1 MSVQPVVVLTEAIA
15 PDAMRTLAETCD
27 VRIAAHPTGDAARA
41 ALADA
46 DAVIVR
52 STPFGADLIDAAP
65 RLRVIGRHGAGTENI
80 DADAASLRGIPIVN
94 TPGANAD
101 SVAEFTVM
109 TTLMALRRVLPV
121 RDDFLAGS
129 LGDGSLPGA
138 LSRSGRI
145 GSMLARRRVGVV
157 GFGAIGRR
165 VAALCEAFG
174 AEVTFADPYGPQD
187 DPRARDLATLVAGS
201 DVLTLH
207 TPVTPETR
215 GFLNAALLASA
226 PRGLVVVNA
235 ARAEVVDADAMLA
248 ALDSGQ
254 VASYAVD
261 VWDPEPP
268 RSDDPLLR
276 HPSVIATPHM
286 AAITHDALA
295 AMSAEVAA
303 RVLHTLKETS

>member
-1 MSVQPVVVLTEAIA
+1 MSVRPVLVLTEAIA
-15 PDAMRTLAETCD
+15 PQAMALLAKTCD
-27 VRIAAHPTGDAARA
+27 VRVAPSPTGEAART

-65 RLRVIGRHGAGTENI
+65 RLRVIGRHGAGTENV
-80 DADAASLRGIPIVN
+80 DADAAARRGIRIVN

-109 TTLMALRRVLPV
+109 TILMALRRVQPIQA
-121 RDDFLAGS
+121 DFLAGALS
-129 LGDGSLPGA
+129 DGSLPGA
-138 LSRSGRI
+138 LSRSGRV
-145 GSMLARRRVGVV
+145 GAMLAGRRVGIV

-165 VAALCEAFG
+165 VGELCEAFG
-174 AEVTFADPYGPQD
+174 ASIVFADPYGPRD
-187 DPRARDLATLVAGS
+187 DPRARDLATLVATS

-207 TPVTPETR
+207 TPVTLETR
-215 GFLNAALLASA
+215 GFLDAALLATA
-226 PRGLVVVNA
+226 PRGVVVANA
-235 ARAEVVDADAMLA
+235 ARAEVVDGTAMLD

-254 VASYAVD
+254 VAAYAVD

-268 RSDDPLLR
+268 HPDDPLLR
-276 HPSVIATPHM
+276 HPSVTATPHM

-295 AMSAEVAA
+295 AMSAEVAQ
-303 RVLHTLKETS
+303 RVLHALEETS